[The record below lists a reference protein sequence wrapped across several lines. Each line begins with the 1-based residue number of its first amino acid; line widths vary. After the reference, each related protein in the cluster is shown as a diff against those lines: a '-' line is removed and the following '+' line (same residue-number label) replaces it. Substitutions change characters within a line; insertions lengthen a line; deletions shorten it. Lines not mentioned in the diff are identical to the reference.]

1 MDENMVDSEYIDDE
15 SNIVVLNDEDGNEIR
30 FEFLDLIEYESEEY
44 VVLLPIDEDG
54 ENDDG
59 EVVILKLEDS
69 DTDEE
74 AYVSVDEEGILN
86 SVFEIFKD
94 KFKDEFN
101 FTDGELKERQT
112 EKSASFSLGVL
123 KFM

>member
-1 MDENMVDSEYIDDE
+1 MDDENMVDENMDDE
-15 SNIVVLNDEDGNEIR
+15 SNIVVLNDEDGNEIK

-44 VVLLPIDEDG
+44 VVLLPVDDDG

-74 AYVSVDEEGILN
+74 SYVSVDNEETLTA
-86 SVFEIFKD
+86 VFEIFKD

-101 FTDGELKERQT
+101 FTDGE
-112 EKSASFSLGVL
+112 
-123 KFM
+123 